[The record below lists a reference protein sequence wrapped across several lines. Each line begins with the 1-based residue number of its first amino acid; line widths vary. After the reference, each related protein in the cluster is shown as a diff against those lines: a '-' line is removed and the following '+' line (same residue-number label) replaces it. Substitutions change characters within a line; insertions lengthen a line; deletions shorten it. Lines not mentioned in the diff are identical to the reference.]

1 VNAVFSRLWLG
12 FWRLIPANPILM
24 RVVYGASR
32 RPRHL
37 WLRVGYLGALFMV
50 VVFSLIS
57 STSGQHA
64 SLAELAKGASQTFK
78 GAAIAQLALICFL
91 APAFTAGAITQER
104 DAQTFNILLSTPLT
118 SAQIVF
124 GSLMSR
130 LFFVII
136 LIVAGLPIFLLTMLY
151 GGVTTSQVL
160 ESCMLSA
167 GTAVLTGAIAITA
180 AMVRVGTR
188 RTIFSFYLLIGLYLL
203 LVYILGQWNATWV
216 KDAPANVDGQKISWL
231 TPLHPFLALE
241 VALNKVQAPQYGQ
254 LAGYSSIARY
264 ALAHPA
270 GAYIT
275 WTLSLSFLMTV
286 LSIFFVRRGAKTGE
300 ANIWTNLAAKFGLG
314 RAGERTRPPRT
325 VWKNPIAWREAKT
338 KTSGGGWLRW
348 AIIVCGL
355 IASVVLFIM
364 YLKGAYQIT
373 AQGLREGLAAIIM
386 IQFFLALLIATN
398 TAAISMTKEKEAK
411 TMDMLLATLL
421 TSKYILWGK
430 LRGLVSFCAP
440 LLAGP
445 VLVLLVFGAYGLIAQ
460 GAQAAVWI
468 ESSIELGAL
477 MLIYTAIACV
487 IALKISLTA
496 RTNVAAVMYSVGTMI
511 LAAGIVSTIGMLIV
525 EGAGGEVGA
534 FLAPFSPF
542 SAVMYLIN
550 PSGLF
555 DSVKTF
561 QNSAGATRV
570 AVFLGSAVASSV
582 YALIVYNLYK
592 ALVRNFDMI
601 VRKQSGL

>member
-1 VNAVFSRLWLG
+1 MNAVLSRLWLG

-37 WLRVGYLGALFMV
+37 WLRVAYLGALFMV

-160 ESCMLSA
+160 ESCMLSV

-203 LVYILGQWNATWV
+203 LVYILGQWDATWV

-254 LAGYSSIARY
+254 LVGYSSLARY
-264 ALAHPA
+264 ALSHPA

-275 WTLSLSFLMTV
+275 WTLSLSFLMII

-300 ANIWTNLAAKFGLG
+300 ANLWTNLAARFGLG
-314 RAGERTRPPRT
+314 QAGERTRPPRT

-338 KTSGGGWLRW
+338 KTAGGGWLRW

-355 IASVVLFIM
+355 IASLVLFIM

-373 AQGLREGLAAIIM
+373 AQGLCEGLAAIIM

-445 VLVLLVFGAYGLIAQ
+445 VLVLLVFGAYGLITQ
-460 GAQAAVWI
+460 GSQAAVWI
-468 ESSIELGAL
+468 ESSIELAAL

-487 IALKISLTA
+487 IALKISLTT

-555 DSVKTF
+555 DSVKSF
-561 QNSAGATRV
+561 QNSAGVTRL
-570 AVFLGSAVASSV
+570 AAFLGSAVAASV

-592 ALVRNFDMI
+592 SLVRNFDMI
-601 VRKQSGL
+601 VRKQSGM